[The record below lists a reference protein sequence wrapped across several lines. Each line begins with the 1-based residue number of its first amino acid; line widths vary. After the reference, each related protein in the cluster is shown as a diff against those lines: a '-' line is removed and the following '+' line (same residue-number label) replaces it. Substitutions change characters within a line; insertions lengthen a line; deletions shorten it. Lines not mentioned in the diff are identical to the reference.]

1 MKLSKN
7 TILIAIFAII
17 TGLQIFIFNYQEQ
30 KKLSDIKRESMLKRR
45 FDDDDF
51 KRATLLL
58 SSLVEPIKKVKQP
71 KNLKLIE
78 EGFVED
84 WMWFKRDSLY
94 FYYDM
99 DGDIG
104 NIAIED
110 INSITAEL
118 KRFYSNVGSPNEPN
132 GLDIKINGESIGL
145 DFDIGMSEGITP
157 RHKKEVFRFVKEAME
172 YVNYKKSLLVN

>member
-1 MKLSKN
+1 
-7 TILIAIFAII
+7 
-17 TGLQIFIFNYQEQ
+17 
-30 KKLSDIKRESMLKRR
+30 
-45 FDDDDF
+45 
-51 KRATLLL
+51 
-58 SSLVEPIKKVKQP
+58 
-71 KNLKLIE
+71 
-78 EGFVED
+78 
-84 WMWFKRDSLY
+84 
-94 FYYDM
+94 M

-145 DFDIGMSEGITP
+145 DFDIGMSDGVTP